1 MGGGRTWRFD
11 CIYILN
17 IVLGRQI
24 LIGHSFLKPFEKIG
38 DKKLSRGEGEESV
51 STHSLPA
58 GTGGQSRVW

>member
-11 CIYILN
+11 CIYVSYILS
-17 IVLGRQI
+17 RQI

-38 DKKLSRGEGEESV
+38 DKKLSRREGEESV

-58 GTGGQSRVW
+58 GTGGQSRIW